1 MIGLVGALCLALVI
15 AGQCAVA
22 AERPAE
28 WVQPVVVAG
37 VRIPIDTWD
46 IRNADVDRLRRQ
58 VDA

>member
-1 MIGLVGALCLALVI
+1 M
-15 AGQCAVA
+15 
-22 AERPAE
+22 
-28 WVQPVVVAG
+28 VVAG

>member
-28 WVQPVVVAG
+28 
-37 VRIPIDTWD
+37 
-46 IRNADVDRLRRQ
+46 
-58 VDA
+58 